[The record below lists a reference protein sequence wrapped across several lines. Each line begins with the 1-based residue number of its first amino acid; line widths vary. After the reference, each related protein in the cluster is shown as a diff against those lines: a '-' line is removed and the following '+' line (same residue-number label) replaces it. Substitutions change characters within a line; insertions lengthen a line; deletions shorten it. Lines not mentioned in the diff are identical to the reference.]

1 MPKGTYLADTE
12 KAVIDQ
18 LHSLNIS
25 NREIARRIGRSHRV
39 VGNYIQKGNSYGDK
53 KKTKGNS
60 KITNRQKNQLIA
72 LASAGNHSSR
82 ELVAELGLPIGHK
95 HAAKILKRTGHFKF
109 TKKMK
114 QPFLKPEHETAR
126 MDWASKYIH
135 WTTEWTNIV
144 FSDEKKFNLDGPD
157 GCSYYWHDLRKEK
170 KFNFSRN
177 FGGGTLMLWAGFS
190 MYGKTPLVKI
200 STRMNSRNYIE
211 MLNDVLIPFSD
222 DFMDGD
228 FMYQQDNASIHV
240 SKESKAWFA
249 SVDIELLD
257 WPARSPDLNP
267 MENLWGILA
276 RKVYHGGRKY
286 SSIQELEVAVRHYWR
301 QIDTSMLEKL
311 VNSMPNRLFKLVKR
325 NGKQIDY

>member
-1 MPKGTYLADTE
+1 M
-12 KAVIDQ
+12 
-18 LHSLNIS
+18 
-25 NREIARRIGRSHRV
+25 
-39 VGNYIQKGNSYGDK
+39 
-53 KKTKGNS
+53 
-60 KITNRQKNQLIA
+60 
-72 LASAGNHSSR
+72 
-82 ELVAELGLPIGHK
+82 
-95 HAAKILKRTGHFKF
+95 
-109 TKKMK
+109 
-114 QPFLKPEHETAR
+114 
-126 MDWASKYIH
+126 
-135 WTTEWTNIV
+135 

-311 VNSMPNRLFKLVKR
+311 VNSMSNRLFKLVKR